1 MFFELRLTCGEN
13 ADYISEVVQTYR
25 YYLGQKKLKI
35 FINHSSQ

>member
-1 MFFELRLTCGEN
+1 MFYDFKVDLRRKN

-35 FINHSSQ
+35 FINLS